1 MENKSIYQSEIESK
15 KNKENNKI
23 IVGVSGSYLD
33 DNLIKNAIEA
43 VEKIPNPVVELK
55 IYTDNGQRIYQVEIQ
70 VTRNRS
76 NDDLSF
82 AVSALANMG
91 QYAKKPFKK
100 YVVIMHSDM
109 RGKNSDICEAN
120 SRCTADYMIRKQ
132 VTYDHWYKKCI
143 TFTSGW
149 GKYH

>member
-1 MENKSIYQSEIESK
+1 MASLTL
-15 KNKENNKI
+15 
-23 IVGVSGSYLD
+23 IVAKPKFSDQQIAAMTPQYFKRNHSAPKLTG
-33 DNLIKNAIEA
+33 
-43 VEKIPNPVVELK
+43 LK
-55 IYTDNGQRIYQVEIQ
+55 IYTDKGQRVYQVEIN
-70 VTRNRS
+70 VSRNRS

-100 YVVIMHSDM
+100 YVVVMRSDV
-109 RGKNSDICEAN
+109 RGRTVDICEAN

-143 TFTSGW
+143 TFTSG
-149 GKYH
+149 

>member
-1 MENKSIYQSEIESK
+1 MKYV
-15 KNKENNKI
+15 I
-23 IVGVSGSYLD
+23 IILLAFVTLVHGKPKLSDQQIAAMTPQYFKRNHSAPKLTG
-33 DNLIKNAIEA
+33 
-43 VEKIPNPVVELK
+43 LK
-55 IYTDNGQRIYQVEIQ
+55 IYTDNGQRVYQVEIR
-70 VTRNRS
+70 VSRNRS

-100 YVVIMHSDM
+100 YVVIMHSDV
-109 RGKNSDICEAN
+109 RGKTVDVCEAN

-143 TFTSGW
+143 TFTAG
-149 GKYH
+149 

>member
-1 MENKSIYQSEIESK
+1 MTPQYFKRNHSAPKLT
-15 KNKENNKI
+15 
-23 IVGVSGSYLD
+23 G
-33 DNLIKNAIEA
+33 
-43 VEKIPNPVVELK
+43 LK
-55 IYTDNGQRIYQVEIQ
+55 IYTEKGERIYQVEIM
-70 VTRNRS
+70 VSRNRS

-100 YVVIMHSDM
+100 YVVVMHSNV

-120 SRCTADYMIRKQ
+120 SRCTTDYMIRKQ

-143 TFTSGW
+143 TFVNG
-149 GKYH
+149 

>member
-1 MENKSIYQSEIESK
+1 MKYVTT
-15 KNKENNKI
+15 I
-23 IVGVSGSYLD
+23 IMASLT
-33 DNLIKNAIEA
+33 LIVAKPKFSDQQIAAMTPQYFKRNHSAP
-43 VEKIPNPVVELK
+43 KLTGLK
-55 IYTDNGQRIYQVEIQ
+55 IYTDNGQRVYQVEIN
-70 VTRNRS
+70 VSRNRS

-100 YVVIMHSDM
+100 YVVVMRSDV
-109 RGKNSDICEAN
+109 RGRTVDICEAN

-143 TFTSGW
+143 TFTSG
-149 GKYH
+149 

>member
-1 MENKSIYQSEIESK
+1 VKYVTT
-15 KNKENNKI
+15 I
-23 IVGVSGSYLD
+23 IMASLT
-33 DNLIKNAIEA
+33 LIVAKPKFSDQQIAAMTPQYFKRNHSAP
-43 VEKIPNPVVELK
+43 KLTGLK
-55 IYTDNGQRIYQVEIQ
+55 IYTDNGQRVYQVEIN
-70 VTRNRS
+70 VSRNRS

-100 YVVIMHSDM
+100 YVVVMRSDV
-109 RGKNSDICEAN
+109 RGRTVDICEAN

-143 TFTSGW
+143 TFTSG
-149 GKYH
+149 

>member
-1 MENKSIYQSEIESK
+1 M
-15 KNKENNKI
+15 KNI
-23 IVGVSGSYLD
+23 ITCILSLV
-33 DNLIKNAIEA
+33 AILLA
-43 VEKIPNPVVELK
+43 KPKFSDQQIAAMTPQYFKRNHSAPKLTGLK

-120 SRCTADYMIRKQ
+120 SRCTTDYMIRKQ

-143 TFTSGW
+143 TFTSG
-149 GKYH
+149 

>member
-1 MENKSIYQSEIESK
+1 MKYMITSIVALVTILHAKPKFSDQQIAAMTPQYFKRNHSAPK
-15 KNKENNKI
+15 LT
-23 IVGVSGSYLD
+23 G
-33 DNLIKNAIEA
+33 
-43 VEKIPNPVVELK
+43 LK
-55 IYTDNGQRIYQVEIQ
+55 IYTDKGQRIYQVEIQ
-70 VTRNRS
+70 VSRNRS

-100 YVVIMHSDM
+100 YVVVMHSDV
-109 RGKNSDICEAN
+109 RGKNADICEAN

-143 TFTSGW
+143 TFTAG
-149 GKYH
+149 

>member
-1 MENKSIYQSEIESK
+1 MKHVTT
-15 KNKENNKI
+15 I
-23 IVGVSGSYLD
+23 IIASLT
-33 DNLIKNAIEA
+33 LIVAKPKFSDQQIAAMTPQYFKRNHSAP
-43 VEKIPNPVVELK
+43 KLTGLK
-55 IYTDNGQRIYQVEIQ
+55 IYTDNGQRVYQVEIN
-70 VTRNRS
+70 VSRNRS

-100 YVVIMHSDM
+100 YVVVMRSDV
-109 RGKNSDICEAN
+109 RGRTVDICEAN

-143 TFTSGW
+143 TFTSG
-149 GKYH
+149 